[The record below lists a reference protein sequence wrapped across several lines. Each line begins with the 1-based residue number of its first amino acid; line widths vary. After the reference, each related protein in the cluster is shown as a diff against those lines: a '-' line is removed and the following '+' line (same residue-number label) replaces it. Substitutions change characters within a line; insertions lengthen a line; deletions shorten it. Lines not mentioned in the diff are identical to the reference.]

1 MAAAKAELDGLRKP
15 SRPFNPLTIIQI
27 KNAERNLDSRRESQW
42 WSVWHLV
49 QYYSRLR
56 LCVTAS
62 LCVGLVLVGFMVWRL
77 PYDCQDELCGRST
90 HPSALPNRLKRNA
103 HWSKTYE
110 DIGKFSGIFFCA
122 KLIISRWMWSSVHL
136 WSSVPTISFSK
147 WVSFLFGLAF
157 PLLEQEGRRRR
168 NKRGNSVA
176 DYIIRDSLAQALKF

>member
-1 MAAAKAELDGLRKP
+1 M
-15 SRPFNPLTIIQI
+15 
-27 KNAERNLDSRRESQW
+27 
-42 WSVWHLV
+42 
-49 QYYSRLR
+49 
-56 LCVTAS
+56 TAS

-110 DIGKFSGIFFCA
+110 DIGKFSGIFLCQTYILKMDVVEQRA
-122 KLIISRWMWSSVHL
+122 SLI
-136 WSSVPTISFSK
+136 FSTNNF
-147 WVSFLFGLAF
+147 VFQMSFLFGLAF